1 MITEF
6 GKFGPFQH
14 ALQPMEHQAKIFNET
29 RNAEYYALLWE
40 MGVGKTKPA
49 IDTAAWLFL
58 KGEIDGVLVISD
70 KGAYANWTDTEIPLH
85 MPKNIPYRQ
94 LQWKSTVTNKATHK
108 AIAEML
114 NPQDDLL
121 DIVAMNTEAFSH
133 KKALAYAIE
142 FLETHYAMIIV
153 DESDSI
159 KRLESKRTETILKL
173 RDFAPYRRI
182 LTGTPI
188 SNSPLDIYAQAEF
201 LKQGLLGDSFTVFRA
216 QYAIIMLEKG
226 YGFKPHYKILGYKN
240 LEMLKEKIKPWSS
253 RLTKDEALDL
263 PPKIYERWQVE
274 HTPEQERMYKELK
287 ETALTQYSA
296 GMITAVSAMTMM
308 MKLHQINCGHVK
320 LNPTDD
326 EEEGQ
331 TVDIPSNRVTELLNV
346 LSKVNGKVI
355 IWACFQRDFD
365 LIGEALTKEYGRDSW
380 VDYHGRTSQTQRPA
394 NLDLFIKNDKTR
406 FFLSNPATGGRS
418 ITLTVASY
426 AIYYSYNWRLA
437 LRLQSEDRDHRKGQ
451 TKSCTYVDLCIP
463 KTIDVKILASHKR
476 KKDLASMILDNFGV
490 LLNDETEEIE
500 AT

>member
-1 MITEF
+1 
-6 GKFGPFQH
+6 
-14 ALQPMEHQAKIFNET
+14 
-29 RNAEYYALLWE
+29 
-40 MGVGKTKPA
+40 
-49 IDTAAWLFL
+49 
-58 KGEIDGVLVISD
+58 
-70 KGAYANWTDTEIPLH
+70 
-85 MPKNIPYRQ
+85 
-94 LQWKSTVTNKATHK
+94 
-108 AIAEML
+108 
-114 NPQDDLL
+114 
-121 DIVAMNTEAFSH
+121 
-133 KKALAYAIE
+133 
-142 FLETHYAMIIV
+142 
-153 DESDSI
+153 
-159 KRLESKRTETILKL
+159 
-173 RDFAPYRRI
+173 
-182 LTGTPI
+182 
-188 SNSPLDIYAQAEF
+188 
-201 LKQGLLGDSFTVFRA
+201 
-216 QYAIIMLEKG
+216 MLEKG

-240 LEMLKEKIKPWSS
+240 IDQLKAKIKPWSS

-326 EEEGQ
+326 EEDGQ

-380 VDYHGRTSQTQRPA
+380 VDYHGRTTQTQRPI
-394 NLDLFIKNDKTR
+394 NLDLFIKNEKTR

-426 AIYYSYNWRLA
+426 AVYYSYNWRLA

-490 LLNDETEEIE
+490 LLNDDTKEIE
-500 AT
+500 ATSQQ

>member
-1 MITEF
+1 
-6 GKFGPFQH
+6 
-14 ALQPMEHQAKIFNET
+14 
-29 RNAEYYALLWE
+29 
-40 MGVGKTKPA
+40 
-49 IDTAAWLFL
+49 L
-58 KGEIDGVLVISD
+58 K
-70 KGAYANWTDTEIPLH
+70 A
-85 MPKNIPYRQ
+85 
-94 LQWKSTVTNKATHK
+94 
-108 AIAEML
+108 
-114 NPQDDLL
+114 
-121 DIVAMNTEAFSH
+121 
-133 KKALAYAIE
+133 
-142 FLETHYAMIIV
+142 
-153 DESDSI
+153 
-159 KRLESKRTETILKL
+159 
-173 RDFAPYRRI
+173 
-182 LTGTPI
+182 
-188 SNSPLDIYAQAEF
+188 
-201 LKQGLLGDSFTVFRA
+201 
-216 QYAIIMLEKG
+216 
-226 YGFKPHYKILGYKN
+226 
-240 LEMLKEKIKPWSS
+240 KIKPWSS

-326 EEEGQ
+326 EEDGQ

-380 VDYHGRTSQTQRPA
+380 VDYHGRTTQTQRPI
-394 NLDLFIKNDKTR
+394 NLDLFIKNEKTR

-426 AIYYSYNWRLA
+426 AVYYSYNWRLA

-490 LLNDETEEIE
+490 LLNDDTKEIE
-500 AT
+500 ATSQQ